1 MYNFPYETPTG
12 SSYPPGAPP
21 EAGPRR
27 PSLLRMVVAA
37 VLIGVVASL
46 IFGSAVSAV
55 GFVFHLIGFVI
66 RLAVLAAIAGF
77 IWRRVVHHH
86 AGRRGIDP

>member
-12 SSYPPGAPP
+12 SSYPPD
-21 EAGPRR
+21 AGPRR

-46 IFGSAVSAV
+46 IFGSAVWAV
-55 GFVFHLIGFVI
+55 GFMFHLIGFFI
-66 RLAVLAAIAGF
+66 RLAVLAAIASF
-77 IWRRVVHHH
+77 IWRRVVHRH
-86 AGRRGIDP
+86 AGRRSYNP